1 MSQSPPLAPIH
12 GSALALLTLALSLA
26 TFMQVL
32 DTSIA
37 NVSIPD
43 ISGDLAVSPDQGTW
57 IITSF
62 AVSNAIALPL
72 SGWLAQR
79 FGEVRLFVAATLLF
93 TLASMLCGLSTNLPM
108 LVMFRVLQGA
118 VAGPMIPLSQSL
130 LLSNY
135 PPDKKGLA
143 LALWSMTVV
152 LAPIFGPILGGYITD
167 NLSWPWIFYINV
179 PVGVVSSWMTWNLLK
194 QRETATHRKPIDLVG
209 LLLLVIGVGSL
220 QLLLDK
226 GNELDWFGS
235 HLIVALAVVSA
246 FALTIFVIWEL
257 TAEHPVV
264 DLSLFGKRNFTVG
277 AIAISIGYMTFFG
290 GVVVYPLWLQ
300 TQMGYT
306 ATWAGLSAAP
316 IGILPVFLSPLV
328 GRFMHKTDLRLLT
341 SISFLMFAIVMFWSS
356 GFTTSA
362 GFAQLTLPR
371 FALGLGMAL
380 FFIPLMSIIL
390 SGLPHS
396 RLASAS
402 GLSNFLRM
410 VGGSFGTSLSIA
422 IWDRRESFHHSRLA
436 ETVNLMSPVTQ
447 QTIAGLQHAGLTSTQ
462 ALGVMQYTLG
472 GQSYVLA
479 MNDVF
484 LLSAGVFLS
493 LIGVIWFARPPFG
506 AGGQAAGGEH

>member
-1 MSQSPPLAPIH
+1 MSQHPPIH
-12 GSALALLTLALSLA
+12 GAALALLTLSLSLA

-93 TLASMLCGLSTNLPM
+93 TLASMFCGLSTNLPM
-108 LVMFRVLQGA
+108 LVTFRVIQGA

-130 LLSNY
+130 LLANY
-135 PPDKKGLA
+135 PHEKKGLA

-179 PVGVVSSWMTWNLLK
+179 PVGIVSSWFTWQLLRE
-194 QRETATHRKPIDLVG
+194 RETETHRRPIDRVG
-209 LLLLVIGVGSL
+209 LVLLVIGVGCL

-226 GNELDWFGS
+226 GNELDWFDS
-235 HLIVALAVVSA
+235 RTIIVLAVVA
-246 FALTIFVIWEL
+246 TICLSVFVVWEL
-257 TAEHPVV
+257 TETHPVV
-264 DLSLFGKRNFTVG
+264 DLSLFAIRNFTVG
-277 AIAISIGYMTFFG
+277 AIAISIGYMTFFA

-316 IGILPVFLSPLV
+316 LGILPVFLSPFV
-328 GRFMHKTDLRLLT
+328 GRYMHRIDLRVLV
-341 SISFLMFAIVMFWSS
+341 SFSFVVFGAVSLWSS
-356 GFTTSA
+356 TFDTNA
-362 GFAQLTLPR
+362 DFLHLTLPR
-371 FALGLGMAL
+371 FTQGLGMAF
-380 FFIPLMSIIL
+380 FFIPLMSILL
-390 SGLPHS
+390 SGLPAN
-396 RLASAS
+396 RVASAS

-410 VGGSFGTSLSIA
+410 LGGSFGTSLSIA
-422 IWDRRESFHHSRLA
+422 LWDRRESFHHSRLTESLTA
-436 ETVNLMSPVTQ
+436 TDPAAQSAV
-447 QTIAGLQHAGLTSTQ
+447 AGLHAAGMPTASAWAVIERQLS
-462 ALGVMQYTLG
+462 

-479 MNDVF
+479 VNDVF
-484 LLSAGVFLS
+484 LVSGWIFFS
-493 LIGVIWFARPPFG
+493 LIALIWLARPPFTSARPG
-506 AGGQAAGGEH
+506 SAAAEH

>member
-1 MSQSPPLAPIH
+1 MSVHHRPIH
-12 GSALALLTLALSLA
+12 GVSLALLTLSLSLA

-93 TLASMLCGLSTNLPM
+93 TLASMFCGLSTSLPM
-108 LVMFRVLQGA
+108 LVTFRVIQGA
-118 VAGPMIPLSQSL
+118 VAGQMIPLSQSL
-130 LLSNY
+130 LLANY
-135 PPDKKGLA
+135 PHDKKGLA

-179 PVGVVSSWMTWNLLK
+179 PVGIISTMITWRLLRE
-194 QRETATHRKPIDLVG
+194 RETETHRKPIDRVG
-209 LLLLVIGVGSL
+209 LVLLVLGVGSL

-226 GNELDWFGS
+226 GNELDWFDS
-235 HLIVALAVVSA
+235 CLIVMLAAVSLVSLSV
-246 FALTIFVIWEL
+246 FIVWEL
-257 TAEHPVV
+257 TEEHPVV
-264 DLSLFGKRNFTVG
+264 DLSLFALRNFTVG
-277 AIAISIGYMTFFG
+277 ATAISIGYMTFFA

-316 IGILPVFLSPLV
+316 LGILPVFLSPFV
-328 GRFMHKTDLRLLT
+328 GRHMHKVDLRWLVT
-341 SISFLMFAIVMFWSS
+341 FSFLVFGTVSFWSS
-356 GFTTSA
+356 TFDTSA
-362 GFAQLTLPR
+362 DFFHLTLPR
-371 FALGLGMAL
+371 FSQGLGMAF
-380 FFIPLMSIIL
+380 FFIPLMSILL
-390 SGLPHS
+390 SGLPAN
-396 RLASAS
+396 RVASAS

-422 IWDRRESFHHSRLA
+422 LWDRRESFHHSRLA
-436 ETVNLMSPVTQ
+436 ESLTATDPAAHSAISRLVA
-447 QTIAGLQHAGLTSTQ
+447 AGLPEPSAWAVLDR
-462 ALGVMQYTLG
+462 MLG
-472 GQSYVLA
+472 GQSFVLA
-479 MNDVF
+479 VNDVF
-484 LLSAGVFLS
+484 LVSGWIFFA
-493 LIGVIWFARPPFG
+493 LIGLIWFARPPFTPAKPG
-506 AGGQAAGGEH
+506 SVTAE